1 MATIVNFGGKR
12 IIEPGVYAIVKSGI
26 PPQPTTFSFGNVCI
40 IDTGSGAK
48 YGGGSGMN
56 GTMGEG
62 LSSVYSFSD
71 VNDFQNFVRGGLLY
85 DLAGYIFSPASGA
98 NGPQAVYLIRAAT
111 TTPAKIDFTYV
122 GGGSDGG
129 FVRFLCKNEGAC
141 GNGYEDEVLAKGKIA
156 INGPVTITDTV
167 DVFVDEGTGPFSLLS
182 APVAATTTSPSDL
195 RALVIDAINTGGSG
209 YVAYEQAGEIILVAR
224 PISGVNANTWT
235 ITTAVTGTVTTT
247 ITGFSGGVNGTKLSV
262 GYAAEMMPG
271 DNDPNKFMIK
281 FYEGTYKGLDMAGNH
296 ITGLSPQFSFPILLA
311 TSVEFDNIDTLIQWA
326 KNDFT
331 FNQRF
336 KLADNWVINGTGAV
350 DAADLAVYAGSN
362 NLASTGSTVYGAS
375 DLDDT
380 LETIKELDNTFFL
393 CDRWGAQATGTQN
406 VKIWNHIKNDAEMNK
421 FMVVGGGSDIT
432 KFEGVPD
439 SSIEI
444 AKFYDSTSAVVVH
457 SGVKRAIAGG
467 SGVEKLDSIYHAAN
481 VVGRLGGLEP
491 QQPITFKNLTWT
503 DFIHPLGQKEREKAL
518 QAGVLHNRFV
528 PGIGNVVNQGI
539 NSLQRNTQL
548 INPDGTS
555 FEISVMRIAAQ
566 LNKELILNMRPLF
579 IGNNIGTITPADVK
593 SFVTS
598 YLISRTATDSTD
610 NLIITFKNVTVRL
623 IQDYYDV
630 KYAYVPN
637 GPINKIFVT
646 GFMLDA
652 NLSA

>member
-56 GTMGEG
+56 GAMDEG

-71 VNDFQNFVRGGLLY
+71 VSDFQNFVRGGLLY

-98 NGPQAVYLIRAAT
+98 NGPQTVYLTRAAN
-111 TTPAKIDFTYV
+111 TTPAQIGYGFV
-122 GGGSDGG
+122 GGGPNGG
-129 FVRFLCKNEGAC
+129 SVNFLCKNEGQC
-141 GNGYEDEVLAKGKIA
+141 GNGYEDEILAKGKVSVS
-156 INGPVTITDTV
+156 GPIVIGSSVTIA
-167 DVFVDEGTGPFSLLS
+167 VDEGSGAIPLVTST
-182 APVAATTTSPSDL
+182 AITTSPSDL
-195 RALVIDAINTGGSG
+195 RALLISDLNAANVG
-209 YVAYEQAGEIILVAR
+209 YTAYEQAGEIILVAR
-224 PISGVNANTWT
+224 PISGAAANGWVISAPT
-235 ITTAVTGTVTTT
+235 TGTVTTSVT
-247 ITGFSGGVNGTKLSV
+247 QFSGGVNGTQLAV
-262 GYAAEMMPG
+262 GYAALMTPG

-281 FYEGTYKGLDMAGNH
+281 FYEGTYRGLDMAGNH
-296 ITGLSPQFSFPILLA
+296 IGGLSPQLSAPILIA
-311 TSVEFDNIDTLIQWA
+311 TSVEFDNIDPLIQWA
-326 KNDFT
+326 KNDFA

-336 KLADNWVINGTGAV
+336 KLDDNWVINGTGLVDAV
-350 DAADLAVYAGSN
+350 DLSN
-362 NLASTGSTVYGAS
+362 WTNLNLAFGGTTNYGAI

-393 CDRWGAQATGTQN
+393 SDRWGSQATGTQN
-406 VKIWNHIKNDAEMNK
+406 VKILNHIKTDAEMTK
-421 FMVVGGGSDIT
+421 FMIVGGGSDIT
-432 KFEGVPD
+432 KFENVPD

-444 AKFYDSTSAVVVH
+444 AKFFDTTSVVVVH

>member
-12 IIEPGVYAIVKSGI
+12 IIEPGVYAIVKSGV
-26 PPQPTTFSFGNVCI
+26 PAQPSTFSFGNVCI
-40 IDTGSGAK
+40 IDTGSGASF
-48 YGGGSGMN
+48 GGGSGIN
-56 GTMGEG
+56 GAIDEG

-71 VNDFQNFVRGGLLY
+71 VTDFQNFVRGGLLY
-85 DLAGYIFSPASGA
+85 DLAGYIFNPALGASG
-98 NGPQAVYLIRAAT
+98 PQTVHLVRAAS
-111 TTPAKIDFTYV
+111 TTPAEIDFTFV
-122 GGGSDGG
+122 GGGSNGG
-129 FVRFLCKNEGAC
+129 FVRFLCKNEGAA
-141 GNGYEDEVLAKGKIA
+141 GNGYEDETLAKGKIA
-156 INGPVTITDTV
+156 VLAPITVGDTV
-167 DVFVDEGTGPFSLLS
+167 DVLVDEGTGPNSILNT
-182 APVAATTTSPSDL
+182 VVTAATTSASDL
-195 RALVIDAINTGGSG
+195 RAAIIAEINSTASG
-209 YVAYEQAGEIILVAR
+209 YTAYEQAGEIILVAR
-224 PISGVNANTWT
+224 PISGASANTWT
-235 ITTAVTGTVTTT
+235 ISTTLTGTVTTN
-247 ITGFSGGVNGTKLSV
+247 ITNFAGGVNGTKLSV
-262 GYAAEMMPG
+262 GYAAQMKTG
-271 DNDPNKFMIK
+271 DNDPNKFMIE
-281 FYEGTYKGLDMAGNH
+281 FWEGTYRGLDMAGNH
-296 ITGLSPQFSFPILLA
+296 IGGLSPLFSQPILVS

-326 KNDFT
+326 KNDFS
-331 FNQRF
+331 FSARF
-336 KLADNWVINGTGAV
+336 VLDDNWTISGTGAV
-350 DAADLAVYAGSN
+350 DSADLTTYSSL
-362 NLASTGSTVYGAS
+362 NLATNGGTNYGAT
-375 DLDDT
+375 DLDDV

-393 CDRWGAQATGTQN
+393 CDRWGAEAAGTQN
-406 VKIWNHIKNDAEMNK
+406 VKILNHINNDAEMDK
-421 FMVVGGGSDIT
+421 FMVVGAGRDIT
-432 KFEGVPD
+432 KFEGAPD
-439 SSIEI
+439 SSIEV
-444 AKFYDSTSAVVVH
+444 AKFYDSASVVVVH
-457 SGVKRAIAGG
+457 SGVKRPIIGG

-518 QAGVLHNRFV
+518 QAGVVHNRFV

-593 SFVTS
+593 TFVEG

-610 NLIITFKNVTVRL
+610 NLIINFKNVSVRL